1 MKKSKSYEERIQNQ
15 FGGFWTR
22 VLKNEAKYIYREL
35 SNQAVKEKVFDE
47 LSDKELSELAVY
59 DNYFNSEHVFN
70 VHGKEVVVNGD
81 LLAEAL
87 EKLPAD
93 KRDVILLSYFLEM
106 TDAEIGK
113 ELDTVRQNIS
123 KRRAYIL
130 KLMRKYLEKEG
141 FEWPQTWKICLYRLF
156 LPAKS
161 GDGQALGAVLN
172 HYQRYI
178 RSLATRTLTD
188 ECGNKV
194 YYVDEEIRL
203 RLEARLIYC
212 IVADFKIL
220 PV

>member
-1 MKKSKSYEERIQNQ
+1 M
-15 FGGFWTR
+15 
-22 VLKNEAKYIYREL
+22 
-35 SNQAVKEKVFDE
+35 FDE

-59 DNYFNSEHVFN
+59 DNYFKSEHVFN

-141 FEWPQTWKICLYRLF
+141 FEWPQT
-156 LPAKS
+156 
-161 GDGQALGAVLN
+161 
-172 HYQRYI
+172 
-178 RSLATRTLTD
+178 
-188 ECGNKV
+188 
-194 YYVDEEIRL
+194 
-203 RLEARLIYC
+203 
-212 IVADFKIL
+212 
-220 PV
+220 